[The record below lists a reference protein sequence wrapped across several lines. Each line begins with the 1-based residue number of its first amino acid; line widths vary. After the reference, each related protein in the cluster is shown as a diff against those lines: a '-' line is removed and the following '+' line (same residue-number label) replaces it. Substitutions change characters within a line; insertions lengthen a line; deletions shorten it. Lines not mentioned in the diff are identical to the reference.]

1 MRACGQGKEQAMWEI
16 IADPKEYGIGILEE
30 GINNHRLFFP
40 EEDRKRWA
48 EEIDTF
54 AAKLGGLAERAK
66 NFQKVLAGQEE
77 IVATPSSLK
86 TLKVMLFKI
95 NDAMTTAMDLA
106 DSIESQI
113 VKK

>member
-1 MRACGQGKEQAMWEI
+1 MWEI
-16 IADPKEYGIGILEE
+16 IADPKEYGVEILEE
-30 GINNHRLFFP
+30 GINNHLLVFP
-40 EEDRKRWA
+40 DEDRKRWA

-66 NFQKVLAGQEE
+66 KLKLMLAGQEK

-106 DSIESQI
+106 DSIDSQI

>member
-1 MRACGQGKEQAMWEI
+1 MWEI
-16 IADPKEYGIGILEE
+16 IADPIEYGIDVLEE
-30 GINNHRLFFP
+30 GINNNNRLAFP
-40 EEDRKRWA
+40 DEDRKRWA

-54 AAKLGGLAERAK
+54 AAKLDGLVERAK
-66 NFQKVLAGQEE
+66 SFRTVLAGQEK

>member
-1 MRACGQGKEQAMWEI
+1 MWEI
-16 IADPKEYGIGILEE
+16 IADPKEYGIEILEE
-30 GINNHRLFFP
+30 GINNHRLLFP

-54 AAKLGGLAERAK
+54 GAKLAGLAERSK
-66 NFQKVLAGQEE
+66 KLQKMLAGEEE

-95 NDAMTTAMDLA
+95 NDAMTTAMDMA
-106 DSIESQI
+106 DSIEAQI

>member
-1 MRACGQGKEQAMWEI
+1 MWEI
-16 IADPKEYGIGILEE
+16 IAESKEYGIDVLEE
-30 GINNHRLFFP
+30 GINNNRLVFP

-54 AAKLGGLAERAK
+54 AAKLVGLAERSK
-66 NFQKVLAGQEE
+66 KLQKVLAGQEK
-77 IVATPSSLK
+77 IVATPTSLK

-95 NDAMTTAMDLA
+95 NDAMTAAMDMA
-106 DSIESQI
+106 NSIESQI

>member
-1 MRACGQGKEQAMWEI
+1 MKVPPVKI
-16 IADPKEYGIGILEE
+16 V
-30 GINNHRLFFP
+30 FP
-40 EEDRKRWA
+40 DEDRKRWA

-66 NFQKVLAGQEE
+66 NFQKVLAGQEK

-86 TLKVMLFKI
+86 TFKVMLFKI
-95 NDAMTTAMDLA
+95 NDAMTTAMDMA

>member
-1 MRACGQGKEQAMWEI
+1 MWEI
-16 IADPKEYGIGILEE
+16 IADPKEYGVEILEE
-30 GINNHRLFFP
+30 GINNSRLVFP
-40 EEDRKRWA
+40 DEDRIRWA

-66 NFQKVLAGQEE
+66 NFQKMLAGQDE
-77 IVATPSSLK
+77 IIATPSSLK

-95 NDAMTTAMDLA
+95 NDAVTTAMDLA

-113 VKK
+113 IKK

>member
-1 MRACGQGKEQAMWEI
+1 MWEI
-16 IADPKEYGIGILEE
+16 IADPKEYGVEILEE
-30 GINNHRLFFP
+30 GINNHLLVFP
-40 EEDRKRWA
+40 DEDRKRWA

-54 AAKLGGLAERAK
+54 AAKLGGLAVRAK
-66 NFQKVLAGQEE
+66 KFQQMLAGQEK
-77 IVATPSSLK
+77 IMATPSSLK

-106 DSIESQI
+106 DSIDSQI

>member
-1 MRACGQGKEQAMWEI
+1 MWEI
-16 IADPKEYGIGILEE
+16 IADPREYGIEILEE
-30 GINNHRLFFP
+30 GINNNRLVFP
-40 EEDRKRWA
+40 DEDRKRWA

-54 AAKLGGLAERAK
+54 AAKLGGLAQRAK

-86 TLKVMLFKI
+86 TFKVMLFKI
-95 NDAMTTAMDLA
+95 NDAMTTAMELA
-106 DSIESQI
+106 ESIESQI

>member
-1 MRACGQGKEQAMWEI
+1 MWEI
-16 IADPKEYGIGILEE
+16 IADPKEYGVEILEE
-30 GINNHRLFFP
+30 GINNHLLVFP
-40 EEDRKRWA
+40 DEDRKRWA

-54 AAKLGGLAERAK
+54 AAKLGGLAERSK
-66 NFQKVLAGQEE
+66 KLQQMLAGQEK

-95 NDAMTTAMDLA
+95 NDAVTTAMDLA
-106 DSIESQI
+106 DSIDSQI

>member
-1 MRACGQGKEQAMWEI
+1 MWEI
-16 IADPKEYGIGILEE
+16 IADSREYGIEILEE
-30 GINNHRLFFP
+30 GINNHRMVFP
-40 EEDRKRWA
+40 DEDRKRWA

-54 AAKLGGLAERAK
+54 AAKLSGLAQRAK

-77 IVATPSSLK
+77 IVATPASLK
-86 TLKVMLFKI
+86 TFKVMLFKI

-106 DSIESQI
+106 DSIETQI

>member
-1 MRACGQGKEQAMWEI
+1 MWEI
-16 IADPKEYGIGILEE
+16 IADPREYGVEILEE
-30 GINNHRLFFP
+30 GINSNRLDFP
-40 EEDRKRWA
+40 DEDRKRWA

-66 NFQKVLAGQEE
+66 NFQKVLAGQEK

-86 TLKVMLFKI
+86 TFKVMLFKI

-106 DSIESQI
+106 DSIESQL